1 MDQPAYGDNVEIG
14 RVLSRAFETIG
25 RNPGLFLGLG
35 VLLTGLPQ
43 AVASLF
49 LGGNPLD
56 PDPVA
61 AQSWPVWVLN
71 LLGVLGWAV
80 LQASVV
86 RATVIDLTGGKVTF
100 GEALQSGIRSLL
112 PVLAIAMLTGFG
124 LVLGLLAFV
133 IPGVILMAMW
143 AVAVPA
149 YVEERSGVV
158 ASFSR
163 SRALTRGS
171 RWKVTGLLLI
181 SFVIL
186 LLFSLLVLLVSGL
199 GPAVGA
205 AVSLLTGGI
214 SSAIYAAIIAALY
227 IELRQVKDGT
237 GVDELAEIFA

>member
-1 MDQPAYGDNVEIG
+1 MNQPAYGETVEIG

-25 RNPGLFLGLG
+25 RNPGVFIGLG

-43 AVASLF
+43 AIASLF

-61 AQSWPVWVLN
+61 AQSWPVLLLN
-71 LLGVLGWAV
+71 LLSMLGWGM

-86 RATVIDLTGGKVTF
+86 RATVIDLTGGKATF
-100 GEALQSGIRSLL
+100 GESLQSGIRTLL
-112 PVLAIAMLTGFG
+112 PVLAIAFLAGVG
-124 LVLGLLAFV
+124 LVFGFV
-133 IPGVILMAMW
+133 LFIVPGVILMAMW

-149 YVEERSGVV
+149 YVEERAGIF

-163 SRALTRGS
+163 SSALTTGF
-171 RWKVTGLLLI
+171 RWKVIGLLLI
-181 SFVIL
+181 SFVVI

-205 AVSLLTGGI
+205 IVSVLTGGI
-214 SSAIYAAIIAALY
+214 SGAIYAAIIAALY

-237 GVDELAEIFA
+237 RVDELAEIFA